1 MTDTELLHR
10 IVRHCGEAC
19 VVAPTETA
27 QRTLNLRG
35 EAFSAVPLLRPSSTE
50 EVVFIVK
57 LARQA
62 GRALVPVGGAT
73 GLVDALKTT
82 GEGQWY
88 LSLERMRQIERL
100 DADSRLAVVQA
111 GVVLQTL
118 QDAAAAQGLLFAV
131 DLGARGSATVGGL
144 IATNAGGERVL
155 RFGMMR
161 EQVLGLEVVTA
172 DGQVLDLMAEVLK
185 NNAGYDLKQLF
196 IGSEGTL
203 GIVTRAVV
211 RLRSAFESHDAAW
224 LALPDLERLPAVLT
238 RLERGLGGTLSAF
251 ELMWPEFVTAMCG
264 AADSPHRCPVGIEA
278 AGHVLIESE
287 GGHAADDHARFETV
301 LGALLEEGLIADAM
315 IAQSD
320 ADRQALWALRNDIP
334 RLARHMFPPVAF
346 DVSVAIGQMAGV
358 VDELRATLTSR
369 WPDARLVVFGH
380 VADNNLHIVVNTG
393 VNTLRESKAIAE
405 VVYRAVVARCGSI
418 SAEHGIGME
427 KRAALATHL
436 PAPVLEQMR
445 RLKALMDP
453 QGLLNPGKVL
463 EPTGMTMEPHL
474 SP

>member
-1 MTDTELLHR
+1 MNEQELLRR
-10 IVRHCGEAC
+10 IVQHCGEAC
-19 VVAPTETA
+19 VVEPTDTA
-27 QRTLNLRG
+27 KRVLNLRG
-35 EAFSAVPLLRPSSTE
+35 ETFSAVPLLRPANTD

-57 LARQA
+57 LAREA
-62 GRALVPVGGAT
+62 GRSLVPVGGAS

-100 DADSRLAVVQA
+100 DPDSRLAVVQA

-118 QDAAAAQGLLFAV
+118 QDAAAAKRLLFAV
-131 DLGARGSATVGGL
+131 DLGARGSATVGGM

-211 RLRSAFESHDAAW
+211 RLRSAFASHDAAW
-224 LALPDLERLPAVLT
+224 LALPQLARLPTVLA

-251 ELMWPEFVTAMCG
+251 ELMWPEFVNAMCG
-264 AADSPHRCPVGIEA
+264 GDGSVHRCPVGLDA
-278 AGHVLIESE
+278 AGHILIESE
-287 GGHAADDHARFETV
+287 GGHATDDHQRFEAV

-320 ADRQALWALRNDIP
+320 ADRQALWAIRNDIP
-334 RLARHMFPPVAF
+334 RLARHMAPPLAF
-346 DVSVAIGQMAGV
+346 DVSVAIGQMAGI
-358 VDELRATLTSR
+358 VDELRTTLTAR
-369 WPDARLVVFGH
+369 WPGACLVVFGH
-380 VADNNLHIVVNTG
+380 VADNNLHIVVNIGADTM
-393 VNTLRESKAIAE
+393 RESKAIAE
-405 VVYRAVVARCGSI
+405 VVYRAVVARRGSI
-418 SAEHGIGME
+418 SAEHGIGVE

-436 PAPVLEQMR
+436 SAPVLEQMR
-445 RLKALMDP
+445 RLKGLMDP
-453 QGLLNPGKVL
+453 HGLLNPGKVL
-463 EPTGMTMEPHL
+463 ELAGTNF
-474 SP
+474 

>member
-1 MTDTELLHR
+1 MNSAPELLQR
-10 IVRHCGEAC
+10 IVQRCGEAC
-19 VVAPTETA
+19 VVAPADAA
-27 QRTLNLRG
+27 QRTLNMRG
-35 EAFSAVPLLRPSSTE
+35 EHFSAVPLLRPASTE
-50 EVVFIVK
+50 EVVFIVQ
-57 LARQA
+57 LAREA
-62 GRALVPVGGAT
+62 GRSLVPVGGAS

-111 GVVLQTL
+111 GVVLQSL
-118 QDAAAAQGLLFAV
+118 QDAAAAHGLLFAV

-185 NNAGYDLKQLF
+185 NNAGYDLKQMF

-224 LALPDLERLPAVLT
+224 LGLPDLGRLPTVLA

-251 ELMWPEFVTAMCG
+251 ELMWPEFVRAMCAG
-264 AADSPHRCPVGIEA
+264 EGSPHRCPVGMDA
-278 AGHVLIESE
+278 AGHILIESE
-287 GGHAADDHARFETV
+287 GGHAADDHARFEAV

-315 IAQSD
+315 VAQSD
-320 ADRQALWALRNDIP
+320 ADRQALWAVRNDIP

-346 DVSVAIGQMAGV
+346 DVSVAIAQMAGV
-358 VDELRATLTSR
+358 EAELRATLLAH
-369 WPDARLVVFGH
+369 WPQARMVVFGH
-380 VADNNLHIVVNTG
+380 VADNNLHIVVNIGADT
-393 VNTLRESKAIAE
+393 VRESKAIAE
-405 VVYRAVVARCGSI
+405 LVYRAVVARRGSI
-418 SAEHGIGME
+418 SAEHGIGLE

-436 PAPVLEQMR
+436 PAPVLAQMR
-445 RLKALMDP
+445 RLKTLMDP
-453 QGLLNPGKVL
+453 HGLLNPGKVL
-463 EPTGMTMEPHL
+463 APVDTEM
-474 SP
+474 